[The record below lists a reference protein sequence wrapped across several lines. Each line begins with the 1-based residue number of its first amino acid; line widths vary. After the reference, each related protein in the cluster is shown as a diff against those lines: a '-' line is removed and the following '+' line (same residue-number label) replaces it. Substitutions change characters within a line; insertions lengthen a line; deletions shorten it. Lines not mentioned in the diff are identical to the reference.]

1 MDNVRERGTEGDPF
15 FGGYCNMLYGVDH
28 HRQRACLYNHW
39 PLQRETQS
47 NSSTA
52 QENKQTKI
60 ISNAMQLVYIE
71 ERIARRRIQ
80 VIPFSLQFKIQNKKV
95 FPRLHWNL
103 KNSWSQFTD
112 NTLSIFVKKSCK
124 SYKQRVNRD

>member
-103 KNSWSQFTD
+103 KKKNKKNKTKKNKQ
-112 NTLSIFVKKSCK
+112 NKATL
-124 SYKQRVNRD
+124 RV

>member
-47 NSSTA
+47 NSAA
-52 QENKQTKI
+52 QEKQTNKNHI
-60 ISNAMQLVYIE
+60 KWNAVVVYIE

-80 VIPFSLQFKIQNKKV
+80 VIPFSLQFKIQNKKYS
-95 FPRLHWNL
+95 L
-103 KNSWSQFTD
+103 D
-112 NTLSIFVKKSCK
+112 CIGI
-124 SYKQRVNRD
+124 